1 MDPQVFRCKVFNT
14 LHVQEVY
21 FQSWIYGPPGI
32 QVQSIEYFAHARSI
46 FSKLD
51 IWTPGIQVQ
60 SIEYFACARS
70 IFFEVGCMDSQV
82 FGCKVLNTLHVQEV
96 FVINWIYGPPDIQVQ
111 NIEYFACAR
120 SIFSRLDIW
129 TPRYLGA
136 KY

>member
-21 FQSWIYGPPGI
+21 FRGWIYRTPGI
-32 QVQSIEYFAHARSI
+32 QVQSIEYFACARSI

-70 IFFEVGCMDSQV
+70 IFFEVGYMDTQV
-82 FGCKVLNTLHVQEV
+82 FRCKVLNTLHVQEV
-96 FVINWIYGPPDIQVQ
+96 FFRSWIYGPPGIQVQ
-111 NIEYFACAR
+111 SIEYFASAR
-120 SIFSRLDIW
+120 SIFMKLDIW

-136 KY
+136 EN